1 MLASASAALLAL
13 APSAEDNE
21 NVAGWLD
28 VAGVWWLWS
37 QTLQTSTP
45 AMKLHAARANCRV
58 GIFILLLWL
67 GCCDAV
73 KRPNCD

>member
-37 QTLQTSTP
+37 QT
-45 AMKLHAARANCRV
+45 
-58 GIFILLLWL
+58 
-67 GCCDAV
+67 
-73 KRPNCD
+73 